1 MSVRVAISAFAH
13 RGARRGQAAS
23 FLVYSGVLTGALLLL
38 AAWIAPAARLADVEA
53 LRMWGQMKPPMT
65 PALDPSLWTTLAL
78 ADVLALWVLALG
90 GFVLAPA
97 MVAAAVANERRA
109 GTLDQLRT
117 TPLSPLALAAGT
129 IVGVPA
135 RLYLLCAGPL
145 LLHVAAAF
153 IPGGGL
159 PFGALLGSLAVLAAG
174 TAASCALGLGVA
186 LAPRQESGGT
196 FAALG
201 VAALLGAFAFMTS
214 IFACDR
220 HLVAWS
226 YLHPAGALDA
236 VMLAPHGLWRRMV
249 VGPWG
254 GHFDSDGYRLALPLV
269 PLASVAA
276 SLVFGAILLRAACR
290 KLAAPERPLFGKR
303 QAVALFAFVAAAVVG
318 PLVASDHLG
327 DFDANAAYGFSAL
340 LLPALVVVGL
350 FATPTFEAWAMAART
365 RRTIGWTSDDAAAHR
380 AVWLIEALW
389 AVALL
394 ALLGNHRMHAFG
406 NDEPLAIAW
415 TALLAVTLPIYF
427 LFASTRYATVAAR
440 WAFGVAVAAHVIAQM
455 IAVGIVRGGEA
466 RGFAGTYVTLA
477 GIAAVGVPAWT
488 AWRQHVLKV
497 RTLAR

>member
-1 MSVRVAISAFAH
+1 MSVRGAISAFAH

-23 FLVYSGVLTGALLLL
+23 FLVYSGVLTAALLLL
-38 AAWIAPAARLADVEA
+38 AAWIAPEMRLADLESI
-53 LRMWGQMKPPMT
+53 RMWAQMKPPYQT
-65 PALDPSLWTTLAL
+65 GLDPSLWTTLAL
-78 ADVLALWVLALG
+78 GDVLALCALALA

-145 LLHVAAAF
+145 ALHVVAAMA
-153 IPGGGL
+153 GAL
-159 PFGALLGSLAVLAAG
+159 PFGTLVASLAVLAAG
-174 TAASCALGLGVA
+174 TAASCTLGLGVA

-201 VAALLGAFAFMTS
+201 VAALLGFFAFLTS
-214 IFACDR
+214 VFACDR

-236 VMLAPHGLWRRMV
+236 VMLSPHGLWRRMV

-254 GHFDSDGYRLALPLV
+254 GQFDSAGYRLALPLV

-290 KLAAPERPLFGKR
+290 KLAQPERPLFGKR
-303 QAVALFAFVAAAVVG
+303 QAVALFAFVAATVVG
-318 PLVASDHLG
+318 PLVLSDHLG
-327 DFDANAAYGFSAL
+327 DFDSNAAYGFSAL
-340 LLPALVVVGL
+340 LLPAMVVVGL
-350 FATPTFEAWAMAART
+350 FATPTFEAWAL
-365 RRTIGWTSDDAAAHR
+365 TIRGGKPVGWTSDDASAHR
-380 AVWLIEALW
+380 AVWLMQALW
-389 AVALL
+389 ALALL
-394 ALLGNHRMHAFG
+394 ALLGDHRMHGFG
-406 NDEPLAIAW
+406 NDEPIAIAW
-415 TALLAVTLPIYF
+415 TALLALTLPVYF

-440 WAFGVAVAAHVIAQM
+440 WAFGVAVAAHVVAQLVAIA
-455 IAVGIVRGGEA
+455 IVRGGEA
-466 RGFAGTYVTLA
+466 RGFAGTYVSLA
-477 GIAAVGVPAWT
+477 GLAAVAVPAWT

>member
-23 FLVYSGVLTGALLLL
+23 FLVYSAVLTAALLLL
-38 AAWIAPAARLADVEA
+38 AAWIAPEARLADVEA
-53 LRMWGQMKPPMT
+53 LRLWAQMQPPMT

-78 ADVLALWVLALG
+78 GDVFSLWALALG

-145 LLHVAAAF
+145 ALHVVA
-153 IPGGGL
+153 GL
-159 PFGALLGSLAVLAAG
+159 AGSLPLGTLVASLAVLAAG

-201 VAALLGAFAFMTS
+201 VAALLGTFAFTTS
-214 IFACDR
+214 VFACDR
-220 HLVAWS
+220 HMVAWS

-249 VGPWG
+249 VGTWG
-254 GHFDSDGYRLALPLV
+254 GGFESEGYRLALSLV

-276 SLVFGAILLRAACR
+276 SLVLGAILLRAACR
-290 KLAAPERPLFGKR
+290 KLAAPQLPLFGKR
-303 QAVALFAFVAAAVVG
+303 QAVALFALTAGAVVA
-318 PLVASDHLG
+318 PLIAIDRLC
-327 DFDANAAYGFSAL
+327 DFDATAAYGFSML
-340 LLPALVVVGL
+340 LLPVVVVVGL
-350 FATPTFEAWAMAART
+350 FATPTFEAWALTVRGN
-365 RRTIGWTSDDAAAHR
+365 RRVGWSSDDAAAHR
-380 AVWLIEALW
+380 AVWLMLALW
-389 AVALL
+389 AAAVVV
-394 ALLGNHRMHAFG
+394 LLGDHRWHGFAA
-406 NDEPLAIAW
+406 DEPIAIAW
-415 TALLAVTLPIYF
+415 TALLAVTLPVYF
-427 LFASTRYATVAAR
+427 LFASTRYATAAAR
-440 WAFGVAVAAHVIAQM
+440 WAFGVAVAAHVVAQM
-455 IAVGIVRGGEA
+455 VAIAIVRGGEA

-477 GIAAVGVPAWT
+477 GIAAVAVPAWT

>member
-13 RGARRGQAAS
+13 RGARRGAAAS
-23 FLVYSGVLTGALLLL
+23 FLIYSGVLTAALLLL
-38 AAWIAPAARLADVEA
+38 AAWIAPEARLSDIEA
-53 LRMWGQMKPPMT
+53 LRMWGQMKPPYS

-78 ADVLALWVLALG
+78 GDVLAMWALALA

-117 TPLSPLALAAGT
+117 TPLSPLALAVGM

-145 LLHVAAAF
+145 LLHVVAVVAGPMPLAT
-153 IPGGGL
+153 L
-159 PFGALLGSLAVLAAG
+159 VASLAVLACG
-174 TAASCALGLGVA
+174 TAASCTLGLVVA

-201 VAALLGAFAFMTS
+201 VAALLGVFAFTTS
-214 IFACDR
+214 VFTADR
-220 HLVAWS
+220 HLIAWS

-254 GHFDSDGYRLALPLV
+254 GHFDSEGYRLALPLV

-276 SLVFGAILLRAACR
+276 SLVFGAFLLRAACR
-290 KLAAPERPLFGKR
+290 KLAAPQLPLFGKR
-303 QAVALFAFVAAAVVG
+303 QAVALFVFAAAAVVG
-318 PLVASDHLG
+318 PLVASERLC
-327 DFDANAAYGFSAL
+327 DFDANAAFGFSAL
-340 LLPALVVVGL
+340 LLPALVAVGL
-350 FATPTFEAWAMAART
+350 FATPTFEAWALTVRAQKRV
-365 RRTIGWTSDDAAAHR
+365 GWSSDDASAHR

-389 AVALL
+389 AAALL
-394 ALLGNHRMHAFG
+394 ALLGDHRMHALG
-406 NDEPLAIAW
+406 GDDCLALLW
-415 TALLAVTLPIYF
+415 TALLATTLPIYF

-440 WAFGVAVAAHVIAQM
+440 WAFGVAVAAHVLAQIIA
-455 IAVGIVRGGEA
+455 IGIVRGSEP
-466 RGFAGTYVTLA
+466 RGVAGTYVTLA
-477 GIAAVGVPAWT
+477 GIAAIVVPAWT

>member
-1 MSVRVAISAFAH
+1 MMSVRVAISAFAH
-13 RGARRGQAAS
+13 RGARRGEAAS
-23 FLVYSGVLTGALLLL
+23 FLVYSGVLTLALLLL
-38 AAWIAPAARLADVEA
+38 AAWIAPEARLADLES
-53 LRMWGQMKPPMT
+53 LRMWGQMKPPQV

-78 ADVLALWVLALG
+78 GDVFAMWALALA

-135 RLYLLCAGPL
+135 RLYLLCVGPL
-145 LLHVAAAF
+145 LLHVVAAIAG
-153 IPGGGL
+153 PL
-159 PFGALLGSLAVLAAG
+159 PLPTLVSSLAVLAAG
-174 TAASCALGLGVA
+174 TAASCALGLCVA

-201 VAALLGAFAFMTS
+201 VAALLGMFAFMTS
-214 IFACDR
+214 LFAIDR

-236 VMLAPHGLWRRMV
+236 VMLSQEGLWRRMV

-254 GHFDSDGYRLALPLV
+254 GQFDSAGYRAALPLV

-276 SLVFGAILLRAACR
+276 SLLFGALLLRAACR
-290 KLAAPERPLFGKR
+290 KLAAPQLPLFSKR
-303 QAVALFAFVAAAVVG
+303 QAVALFAFAAGAVVG
-318 PLVASDHLG
+318 PLVVSDLG
-327 DFDANAAYGFSAL
+327 DFDANGAYGFSAL
-340 LLPALVVVGL
+340 LLPAVVVVGL
-350 FATPTFEAWAMAART
+350 FATPTFEAWALALRAKKSV
-365 RRTIGWTSDDAAAHR
+365 GWASDDAAPHR
-380 AVWLIEALW
+380 AVWLMLALW
-389 AVALL
+389 AGLVL
-394 ALLGNHRMHAFG
+394 ALLGDHRTHGFHSG
-406 NDEPLAIAW
+406 EPLALLW
-415 TALLAVTLPIYF
+415 TALLAVTLPVYF
-427 LFASTRYATVAAR
+427 LFAATRYATVAAR
-440 WAFGVAVAAHVIAQM
+440 WAFGVAVAAHVVAQLV
-455 IAVGIVRGGEA
+455 AVGIVRNGEP

-477 GIAAVGVPAWT
+477 GIAAVAVPAWT